1 MVFITLS
8 WLWGDIRDSFRISAT
23 CRSLRAI
30 AGSEEHIVPAAEH
43 AGFPWD
49 QSLHRMKQSDCIGL
63 LPRPGYWLKY
73 LGKTLYLKMQPLT
86 IRIKDGNGEETQFR
100 VNPTVYMAQ
109 VFIAYSHRRGVS
121 RATLRFLL
129 DGERVG
135 DFDTPYLLALED
147 GDQIDAILE
156 QVGD

>member
-1 MVFITLS
+1 MSGMTTKLIIS
-8 WLWGDIRDSFRISAT
+8 IDSVTHCFR
-23 CRSLRAI
+23 
-30 AGSEEHIVPAAEH
+30 
-43 AGFPWD
+43 
-49 QSLHRMKQSDCIGL
+49 L
-63 LPRPGYWLKY
+63 LPPRNPSQKQLCWLKY